1 MFMSRNK
8 LMLLF
13 THRPQF
19 GKNRISDGQLEK
31 WWLVVGEKRIKSHTR
46 GEGGG
51 DLTKSCTGKL
61 KKNIPAE
68 WIALCG
74 SYLAATLYCNIYFLL
89 LINGILTYQV
99 FSTIRKPDIFLSQGS
114 YILCTATLSWT
125 LVLTLA
131 KTYPY
136 GYSVCT
142 RRIKVL
148 LLLLLFLDNHSLK
161 VNNPAYQ
168 FVVWTTVSSYISK
181 FQFDPGMHGSF
192 KRVFVNSWCSV
203 GNQITFFTFTGQI
216 RIVDM
221 RFELNLN
228 KQNTW

>member
-1 MFMSRNK
+1 M
-8 LMLLF
+8 
-13 THRPQF
+13 Q
-19 GKNRISDGQLEK
+19 G
-31 WWLVVGEKRIKSHTR
+31 
-46 GEGGG
+46 GGG

-99 FSTIRKPDIFLSQGS
+99 FSPIRKPDIFLSQGS

-125 LVLTLA
+125 LVVTLA

-148 LLLLLFLDNHSLK
+148 LLLLLLLFLDNHGLK

-168 FVVWTTVSSYISK
+168 FVVWKRSHPTFPNCNSILECTGLSNE
-181 FQFDPGMHGSF
+181 FLWTPGAPWVIKLHF
-192 KRVFVNSWCSV
+192 LHLQAK
-203 GNQITFFTFTGQI
+203 
-216 RIVDM
+216 
-221 RFELNLN
+221 
-228 KQNTW
+228 

>member
-1 MFMSRNK
+1 MIGGGGKANK
-8 LMLLF
+8 
-13 THRPQF
+13 
-19 GKNRISDGQLEK
+19 
-31 WWLVVGEKRIKSHTR
+31 KSYK
-46 GEGGG
+46 GGGGG